1 MMDPRRLA
9 AAGRGLASP
18 LAERVQDYLAGLS
31 FDQLSAVRGLGTRL
45 AILSES
51 HAGPFLAAPP
61 SARPG
66 SVVDLRSALDGSAVV
81 LFSLNSSRYGK
92 LAAQLGTLAIQDLLS
107 ATGHRLASHGP
118 HPPALV
124 AIDEFSALGADHVLH
139 LLARGREAGVGTLL
153 ATQELADLDR
163 AAPGFRDQVLGLTA
177 VKLVHRQDV
186 PTSARLV
193 AEMAGT
199 ELVWERTHQI
209 RGPFPSGRGS
219 LGTERQVERYVIH
232 PNEIKTLQT
241 GQALLLTKTPA
252 ARVARMRVTPAV
264 PASTPAAAAA
274 GPRARPPSSPSRN
287 LRHARATSSPPTRL
301 ASRSSGLGRD
311 DQADPGVT
319 R

>member
-1 MMDPRRLA
+1 M
-9 AAGRGLASP
+9 
-18 LAERVQDYLAGLS
+18 AERVQDYLAELS

-61 SARPG
+61 GARPG

-107 ATGHRLASHGP
+107 ATGHRLASPGA

-186 PTSARLV
+186 PASARMV

-209 RGPFPSGRGS
+209 RGPFASGSGS

-252 ARVARMRVTPAV
+252 ARVTRMRVSRAAPA
-264 PASTPAAAAA
+264 ASTPDAASNRAASTSA
-274 GPRARPPSSPSRN
+274 AGVPGPRAGPPSSRSPNPRA
-287 LRHARATSSPPTRL
+287 ARVSAPPPP
-301 ASRSSGLGRD
+301 RSAPRRSGLGRG